1 MLTSYIKTTVQASST
16 EAYFGFF
23 NEYLCSERYKRFE
36 NIAGQRSVPVANK

>member
-1 MLTSYIKTTVQASST
+1 MLTSYIKTTVQAST

-23 NEYLCSERYKRFE
+23 NEYLCSECYKRFE